1 MFLRGLL
8 RNPSAGRLGLYH
20 RGVKPERTEAIVLHT
35 FAARERDKMVI
46 FLTPDHGKRK
56 GWAYGARSL
65 KSRFGAS
72 LEPLAKVKIG
82 YIEKEGDEVV
92 RIESVDLIRSLFPAQ
107 QNLLSSVAATYIA
120 ELVDTF
126 APAND
131 PAELIYR
138 LLDRT
143 TEALLGGAN
152 ALRVVAYAEV
162 WMLRLAGTFPSTRNC
177 FECGAPLDRPL
188 RFDDRVQGFVCE
200 VCATRDASIIPNDVA
215 DALDAIFRLPVAEF
229 ASLPIRE
236 ETLFEVRGLAGA
248 VRRHFLGHE
257 LKSFD
262 VLASVIM
269 RA

>member
-1 MFLRGLL
+1 
-8 RNPSAGRLGLYH
+8 
-20 RGVKPERTEAIVLHT
+20 
-35 FAARERDKMVI
+35 MVI

-65 KSRFGAS
+65 KSRFGAA
-72 LEPLAKVKIG
+72 LEPLAKVNIG
-82 YIEKEGDEVV
+82 YVEKEGEEVV
-92 RIESVDLIRSLFPAQ
+92 RIESVDLVRSLFPAQ
-107 QNLLSSVAATYIA
+107 QNLLTSVAATYIA

-126 APAND
+126 APVDD

-143 TEALLGGAN
+143 TEALLAGAN
-152 ALRVVAYAEV
+152 PQRVVAYAEV
-162 WMLRLAGTFPSTRNC
+162 WILKLAGTFPSTRNC
-177 FECGAPLDRPL
+177 FECGSPLDRPL
-188 RFDDRVQGFVCE
+188 RFDGRFQAFVCAD
-200 VCATRDASIIPNDVA
+200 CATRDAPLIPNDVA
-215 DALDAIFRLPVAEF
+215 DALDAIVRLRVGDF
-229 ASLPIRE
+229 ATIAIAE

>member
-1 MFLRGLL
+1 VFLRGLL
-8 RNPSAGRLGLYH
+8 RNPFAERLGPYH
-20 RGVKPERTEAIVLHT
+20 PDVKLERTEAIVLHT
-35 FAARERDKMVI
+35 FAARERDKMVV
-46 FLTPDHGKRK
+46 FLTPFSGKRK
-56 GWAYGARSL
+56 GWAYGARSM

-72 LEPLAKVKIG
+72 LEPLAKVRIG
-82 YIEKEGDEVV
+82 FVEKEGDEVV

-107 QNLLSSVAATYIA
+107 QNLRASVAATYIA

-143 TEALLGGAN
+143 TEALLTGAD
-152 ALRVVAYAEV
+152 AMRVVAYADV
-162 WMLRLAGTFPSTRNC
+162 WMLRLAGTLPSTRTC
-177 FECGAPLDRPL
+177 FECGAPLGRPL
-188 RFDDRVQGFVCE
+188 RFDDRAQGFVCE
-200 VCATRDASIIPNDVA
+200 NCAGRDASIIPNDVA
-215 DALDAIFRLPVAEF
+215 DALDAVARLPVAEF
-229 ASLPIRE
+229 AALAIQE
-236 ETLFEVRGLAGA
+236 DTLLEVRGLAGA

-269 RA
+269 RT